1 MRLVKTPNLS
11 KKSLRPAILPALL
24 AAGLGFSALQAYPAE
39 RAAATRSFDVPLFSG
54 AQSRLEG
61 VLSRKE
67 YAFRLP
73 EHVLLEPGSE
83 LMLAWHA
90 SPLLLPDVST
100 MSVQLNDRDV
110 TSVRLGTKKET
121 PDAQDRGKISIPL
134 SADMLQ
140 PGWNRVTVNCLLQ
153 TTQSPCR
160 DVDNPAS
167 WVELSSGSGIRVAAA
182 AAPLFP
188 ELQRF
193 PESLVEPALMNL
205 AEFRRTASKER
216 PEPVVSLL
224 VPSDASE
231 AELRSLLIASA
242 RMGQTVYTE
251 PNAVQV
257 KDVEAFAD
265 ESTARNGMLI
275 GLRSNLSKTPLPA
288 DIQKSLT
295 ALGAGEGFLAEIITG
310 APDSQRRWIIVSGAD
325 SEGLEK
331 AAQTLGSEM
340 ALRNVPANPWVISSA
355 PVISPIAEKLAQ
367 PPAGPVAFDTLRDG
381 AVTLR
386 GLFRNQTS
394 RDIQFPP
401 GYQTTP
407 GGFVDIDLAH
417 SGALEKTS
425 AFDVRLNDVVI
436 GSVALTPQNA
446 AGTRQRLLIPA
457 GITGHDPSRLSVSS
471 YLDIGTVD
479 CAHRNEERAWLD
491 LGGNSTVNFH
501 TGPVLINDLSRLGLI
516 CLRDAFLRR
525 AAIVI
530 PAESSPERN
539 ELLKTIGIH
548 LGRQLADMPAL
559 WPQVATYGP
568 GLPPDPAR
576 LNGRSGLILGSAFQ
590 WPLAFGKNLRLAIE
604 GAESP
609 SSSIMLRGESVPVA
623 DFDSSLSF
631 VQLLPSPWSKG
642 ELFATIGGLSGY
654 GGKTTLDLLT
664 EPSVSERLSGT
675 VAAADASGRV
685 ITYDV
690 RFIQEVSLSNQ
701 IRLGFTSGTTPA
713 DIEDQHM
720 DKTEAGFLTQ
730 SINYWIAGASFAV
743 MAGLY
748 IIQRILIRRRKN
760 QGNGDEL

>member
-1 MRLVKTPNLS
+1 VRVVKTPNLS
-11 KKSLRPAILPALL
+11 KKSFHPAFLCTLFAF
-24 AAGLGFSALQAYPAE
+24 GLGFSTLHTSLAE
-39 RAAATRSFDVPLFSG
+39 RAHTPLFFDVPLFSG
-54 AQSRLEG
+54 TLSRIEG

-100 MSVQLNDRDV
+100 MSIQLNGREV
-110 TSVRLGTKKET
+110 TSVRLGTKKDI
-121 PDAQDRGKISIPL
+121 PDSQDRGKISIPI
-134 SADMLQ
+134 SPDMLQ
-140 PGWNRVTVNCLLQ
+140 PGWNRVIVSCLLQ

-167 WVELSSGSGIRVAAA
+167 WVELSSGSGVRVACAV
-182 AAPLFP
+182 APLFP

-205 AEFRRTASKER
+205 MEFRRTPSTER
-216 PEPVVSLL
+216 PEPLVSLL
-224 VPSDASE
+224 VPSYASD
-231 AELRSLLIASA
+231 AELRCLLIASA

-251 PNAVQV
+251 PDAVQV
-257 KDVEAFAD
+257 KDVDAFKD
-265 ESTARNGMLI
+265 ESSARNGILI
-275 GLRSNLSKTPLPA
+275 ALRSNLSKSPLPP
-288 DIQKSLT
+288 DVQKAISSL
-295 ALGAGEGFLAEIITG
+295 GEGEGLLAEIITG
-310 APDSQRRWIIVSGAD
+310 SADSQRRWIVVSGAD
-325 SEGLEK
+325 SDGLEK
-331 AAQTLGSEM
+331 AAQTLGSEI
-340 ALRNVPANPWVISSA
+340 ALRNVPANPWVITSA
-355 PVISPIAEKLAQ
+355 PVISPIAEKLTQ
-367 PPAGPVAFDTLRDG
+367 PLTGPVTFDTLRDG

-386 GLFRNQTS
+386 GIFRNQTS
-394 RDIQFPP
+394 RYIHFPP

-417 SGALEKTS
+417 SGVLEKTS

-436 GSVALTPQNA
+436 GSIALTPQNV

-457 GITGHDPSRLSVSS
+457 GITGRDPSKLSISS

-491 LGGNSTVNFH
+491 LGGNSTVYFQSA
-501 TGPVLINDLSRLGLI
+501 PILFNDLSRLGLL

-525 AAIVI
+525 AAVVI
-530 PAESSPERN
+530 PTESSPERN

-548 LGRQLADMPAL
+548 LGRQLADMPVL

-590 WPLAFGKNLRLAIE
+590 WPLALGNNLRLAIE

-609 SSSIMLRGESVPVA
+609 SSSIMLRGEAVPIA

-631 VQLLPSPWSKG
+631 AQLLPSPWSKG
-642 ELFATIGGLSGY
+642 EIFATIGGVSGY

-701 IRLGFTSGTTPA
+701 IRLGFASGTTPA
-713 DIEDQHM
+713 DLEKQRM

-730 SINYWIAGASFAV
+730 SLNYWIAGASFAV
-743 MAGLY
+743 MAGIYL
-748 IIQRILIRRRKN
+748 IQRVLIRRRKN
-760 QGNGDEL
+760 QANGDE

>member
-1 MRLVKTPNLS
+1 MKTPNLS
-11 KKSLRPAILPALL
+11 KKSLHPAILPALL

-39 RAAATRSFDVPLFSG
+39 RPTAPRSFDVPLFSG
-54 AQSRLEG
+54 TQSRIEG

-100 MSVQLNDRDV
+100 MSVQLNDREV
-110 TSVRLGTKKET
+110 TSVRLGTKKDT

-140 PGWNRVTVNCLLQ
+140 PGWNRVTVSCLLQ

-205 AEFRRTASKER
+205 AEFRRTTSKER

-242 RMGQTVYTE
+242 RIGQTVYTE

-257 KDVEAFAD
+257 KNVDTFAVE
-265 ESTARNGMLI
+265 SSARNGMLI
-275 GLRSNLSKTPLPA
+275 SLRSNLSKAPLPPE
-288 DIQKSLT
+288 IQKALT
-295 ALGAGEGFLAEIITG
+295 ALGAGEGLLAEIITG
-310 APDSQRRWIIVSGAD
+310 SPDSLRRWIIVSGAD

-331 AAQTLGSEM
+331 AAQTLGSEI
-340 ALRNVPANPWVISSA
+340 ALRNVPSNPWVITSA

-367 PPAGPVAFDTLRDG
+367 PPVGPVAFDTLRDG

-394 RDIQFPP
+394 RDIHFPT

-436 GSVALTPQNA
+436 GSIALTPQNA

-457 GITGHDPSRLSVSS
+457 GISGRDPSKLSISS

-479 CAHRNEERAWLD
+479 CAHRNDERAWLD
-491 LGGNSTVNFH
+491 LGGHSTVEFH
-501 TGPVLINDLSRLGLI
+501 SAPVLIDDLSRLGLL

-525 AAIVI
+525 AAVVI

-609 SSSIMLRGESVPVA
+609 SSSIMLRGESVPIA

-642 ELFATIGGLSGY
+642 ELFATIGGVTGY

-664 EPSVSERLSGT
+664 DPSVSERLSGT

-690 RFIQEVSLSNQ
+690 RFIQEVSLANQ

-713 DIEDQHM
+713 DIEDQRM

-730 SINYWIAGASFAV
+730 NVNYWIAGAAFSV
-743 MAGLY
+743 MAGIY

-760 QGNGDEL
+760 QTNGDEQ